1 LGGVVIVYFIK
12 EMTACW
18 LYETGRAKKCIK

>member
-1 LGGVVIVYFIK
+1 VVIVYFIK